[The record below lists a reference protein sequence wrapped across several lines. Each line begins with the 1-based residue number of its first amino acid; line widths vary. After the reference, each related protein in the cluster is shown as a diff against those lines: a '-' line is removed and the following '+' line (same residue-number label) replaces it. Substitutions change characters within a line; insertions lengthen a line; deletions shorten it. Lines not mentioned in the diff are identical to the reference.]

1 MRNLTLNNIS
11 SIMEKFATD
20 HPQIN
25 AVLRGDFLDVDRT
38 KNPSGVYLVYDVVS
52 VNPAGDNGITYA
64 IDVLICENVTEIN
77 NESNTL
83 FAQNDCTFIGL
94 DLLAVW
100 QNYNAVS
107 WTDKDV
113 IVELPKNWG
122 MQLFEQRFD
131 SLYSGV
137 QMNMNITTGYSY
149 ARCKVPVTPPN
160 AGIGFMTIGSTFIV
174 A

>member
-1 MRNLTLNNIS
+1 
-11 SIMEKFATD
+11 METFATE

-25 AVLRGDFLDVDRT
+25 AVLRGDFTDVDRT
-38 KNPSGVYLVYDVVS
+38 KNPSGGYLVYEVVS
-52 VNPAGDNGITYA
+52 VNPAGDSGITYA

-83 FAQNDCTFIGL
+83 FAQNECSFIGL
-94 DLLAVW
+94 DLLAVLE
-100 QNYNAVS
+100 NYNAIS
-107 WTDKDV
+107 WVDKDV
-113 IVELPKNWG
+113 IVELQKNWA
-122 MQLFEQRFD
+122 MQPFEQRFD
-131 SLYSGV
+131 SLYSGI

-160 AGIGFMTIGSTFIV
+160 AGIGFMTIGTTLIV